1 MVATRNGDQWP
12 KQEDTKYSLRVGH
25 HFELV
30 DFSSKLETP
39 SLITST
45 IGPLVGTLV
54 QPHSHE
60 GCGMLH
66 SHSGTIWMMMIILG
80 EIFFIINLFKI
91 GRLLQAVMCV
101 GHLVMASA
109 VTGSLYLGS
118 IILGVCYG
126 AQWSLMPAI
135 TSEIFGL
142 RHFGTLFNTI
152 GIASPVG
159 AYILSVRVAGYLYD
173 QEAQWQHRNPKF
185 GDDDPLSCQGPSC
198 FRLTFLI
205 LACVCAVGCAV
216 CMWLFVRTK
225 RFYQELH
232 NRLHKNN

>member
-1 MVATRNGDQWP
+1 
-12 KQEDTKYSLRVGH
+12 
-25 HFELV
+25 
-30 DFSSKLETP
+30 
-39 SLITST
+39 
-45 IGPLVGTLV
+45 
-54 QPHSHE
+54 
-60 GCGMLH
+60 
-66 SHSGTIWMMMIILG
+66 
-80 EIFFIINLFKI
+80 
-91 GRLLQAVMCV
+91 MCV

-109 VTGSLYLGS
+109 VTGSLYVGS

-173 QEAQWQHRNPKF
+173 QEAEWQHRDPKI
-185 GDDDPLSCQGPSC
+185 GDDDPLSCHGPSC

-205 LACVCAVGCAV
+205 LACVCALGCAV
-216 CMWLFVRTK
+216 CVWLFVRTK

-232 NRLHKNN
+232 NRLHKNDWLDWSALTKKHTDLEDKLSWEKIRGCLDHRAVNWHRCVLIRTFYQMLVDLSMSTGEWPWLWPQAHLCIETKPIV